1 MEARFIEE
9 PEAIRAL
16 RPGAEDPAILWF
28 RDDLHNP
35 YPVTPLGMSTIQRG
49 HTVGQAIAAEEAQL
63 PPSRG
68 PIDKSYGGRV
78 YRGFANITDPA
89 EIGARAQRF
98 GGFVQNSIDN
108 WEAFYGGLI
117 SEAKEKTLACVHA
130 PLKSMTDGELAAHVA
145 GCQDLI
151 EYCWYV
157 HFKTMFV
164 AASTYMMGEKFAG
177 EHGWKE
183 DAYARMLKGF
193 DTFGLATDRGQ
204 YELAEAALADPVVA
218 ELFLSDRSTEDLVV
232 QLQHTAAGAAWWKR
246 LREYVGVY
254 GYRLTAAVLDLNFA
268 TWFEDPACVVENV
281 RQLLPKLSAGATFQA
296 ERDEVVRQREETIAS
311 FRATL
316 APEEA
321 DMLAAALPKWQN
333 AYKYMEDHWY
343 YLEQVPYTGTRWAAL
358 EAADRLV
365 ALGILDD
372 REDIFFLSCAEI
384 VETFKSFGRDPKA
397 AAHAYRH
404 LIRPMVTERKRQR
417 ELDEADK
424 GPEFLGSVPESLHDP
439 LVIKIYGLTDHV
451 LKRARAQLAGATD
464 GQLDVLEGFPGAPGV
479 VEGRATLVMD
489 YKGFA
494 RIQSGG
500 IMVCPFTSPAWTSV
514 FPKLAGIV
522 TDSGG
527 MLTHAAIAAREY
539 GVPAVVGTWV
549 ATTQIHDGD
558 LIRIDGNNGRVE
570 ILERVA
576 G

>member
-1 MEARFIEE
+1 MEDRPFG
-9 PEAIRAL
+9 EAEALRAL

-35 YPVTPLGMSTIQRG
+35 YPVTQLGMTTVQRG
-49 HTVGQAIAAEEAQL
+49 HTVGQALAAEEAQL

-89 EIGARAQRF
+89 EIGARAQKF
-98 GGFVQNSIDN
+98 GVFVQSSMDD
-108 WEAFYGGLI
+108 WDAFYGGLM
-117 SEAKEKTLACVHA
+117 SEAKERTLACVHA
-130 PLKSMTDGELAAHVA
+130 PLKDMSDGELAAHVA
-145 GCQDLI
+145 GCQDLV

-164 AASTYMMGEKFAG
+164 AASTYMMGEKFAAS
-177 EHGWKE
+177 HGWKE

-204 YELAEAALADPVVA
+204 YDLAAAALADPVVA
-218 ELFLSDRSTEDLVV
+218 ELFLSDLTTEALVAR
-232 QLQHTAAGAAWWKR
+232 LQDTTAGEAWWKK

-254 GYRLTAAVLDLNFA
+254 GYRLTAAILDLNYA
-268 TWFEDPACVVENV
+268 TWFEDPTSVVENV
-281 RQLLPKLSAGATFQA
+281 RQLLPKLASGVTFQG
-296 ERDEVVRQREETIAS
+296 ERDEVVRQREETISS
-311 FRATL
+311 FRTTL
-316 APEEA
+316 AADEA
-321 DMLAAALPKWQN
+321 DLFAAALPKWQN

-343 YLEQVPYTGTRWAAL
+343 YLEQVPYTGTRYAAL

-365 ALGILDD
+365 GLGILDD
-372 REDIFFLSCAEI
+372 REDIFHLSCAEI
-384 VETFKSFGRDPKA
+384 VETFKSLGRDQKA
-397 AAHAYRH
+397 GAHAYRH
-404 LIRPMVTERKRQR
+404 LIRPLVTERKARR
-417 ELDEADK
+417 LLDEADK

-451 LKRARAQLAGATD
+451 LERARRQLAGVAD
-464 GQLDVLEGFPGAPGV
+464 GRLDVLEGFPGAPGV

-494 RIQSGG
+494 SIPAGG

-514 FPKLAGIV
+514 FPKLKGIV

-570 ILERVA
+570 ILERA
-576 G
+576 AD